1 MSLSVPLSVSVSLSV
16 SGVCVYVSLC
26 LCVCVCVCVCV
37 CASDAVIRSSTNCYT
52 STRSATA
59 KWHWVSV
66 LRAVQI
72 SALTNPLCVQFR
84 CKMCRRYF
92 CGAHKDKGHHGCP
105 SLDSLALHY
114 DGFYSPPS
122 SPNSVRDVSWDGG
135 SHASTPGSRRADE
148 LDGGSH
154 AGTPSSRVSRYLP
167 PHDQDAA
174 YDDCISGER
183 SGEE

>member
-1 MSLSVPLSVSVSLSV
+1 
-16 SGVCVYVSLC
+16 
-26 LCVCVCVCVCV
+26 
-37 CASDAVIRSSTNCYT
+37 
-52 STRSATA
+52 
-59 KWHWVSV
+59 
-66 LRAVQI
+66 
-72 SALTNPLCVQFR
+72 
-84 CKMCRRYF
+84 MCRGYF
-92 CGAHKDKGHHGCP
+92 CGAHKDKGHHGCI
-105 SLDSLALHY
+105 SLEVHY

-167 PHDQDAA
+167 HDQDAA
-174 YDDCISGER
+174 YDDCLSAGEL